1 MPSANQCE
9 LTSVFVR
16 YTDIVNHGGIS
27 EESIKDN
34 QSFDL
39 CLELE
44 AGQAIFDAAGQYNLF
59 VVLNDLSDSSKT
71 VYTNTQAGSLGDPNW
86 QNMDTTFSWTV
97 PAGSVPLVDDHV
109 YQAIA
114 VMSVGKH
121 DPIVGAEQSRLFII
135 TQP

>member
-1 MPSANQCE
+1 
-9 LTSVFVR
+9 VR
-16 YTDIVNHGGIS
+16 YTDTTAHGGIS

-44 AGQAIFDAAGQYNLF
+44 AGGAIFNEGAQYNLF
-59 VVLNDLSDSSKT
+59 VVLNDLSDSSQT

-86 QNMDTTFSWTV
+86 QDMDTTFSWTV
-97 PAGSVPLVDDHV
+97 PVGSVPLADDHV
-109 YQAIA
+109 YQATA

-121 DPIVGAEQSRLFII
+121 DPIVEAEQSRLFII

>member
-1 MPSANQCE
+1 MPSANECE
-9 LTSVFVR
+9 LTSVYVR
-16 YTDIVNHGGIS
+16 YADTATHGGIS

-71 VYTNTQAGSLGDPNW
+71 VYTNTQAGSLDDTNW
-86 QNMDTTFSWTV
+86 KTLATTFFWTV
-97 PAGSVPLVDDHV
+97 PAGSVPLVDGHV
-109 YQAIA
+109 YQAIG

-121 DPIVGAEQSRLFII
+121 NPIVNADQSSLFIV